1 MKITRLR
8 TEVVHIPFTP
18 PIGSRLHDLTSADC
32 VIVYL
37 ETDAGLVG
45 EGLVFALN
53 NTRIKVLHEM
63 VCSFEHLVVGLDP
76 ELGGTLAARAKGD
89 IGFIG
94 HAGVS
99 IMGLAGVD
107 EALWDLRGK
116 AAGLN
121 VSRLIGACATAV
133 PAYNSSALWYTRT
146 IDELQR
152 EADSFVKQGWRA
164 MKLRLGKPDP
174 LEDVA
179 RVRAAREAIGP
190 DIALMVDSNQQLT
203 VASAIRLGRMLE
215 EFNLAWFEEPIPYHD
230 HEGEAAISAALDMP
244 VASGE
249 TEYTRRGMLE
259 MLRKRSADILMPD
272 LQRMG
277 GPTEFLCAAHVAE
290 AFNVPVS
297 SHLFPE
303 MNHALLATL
312 PNAIYL
318 EWMPWFEPL
327 YQDRIELD
335 AEGRAVVPLRP
346 GWGYRLD
353 PKAVSRFRV
362 G

>member
-1 MKITRLR
+1 MKITALR

-18 PIGSRLHDLTSADC
+18 PIGSRLGKLSSVDC
-32 VIVYL
+32 IIVFL
-37 ETDAGLVG
+37 ETDAGLIG
-45 EGLVFALN
+45 EGLVFTLN
-53 NTRIKVLHEM
+53 RSRVAVLHEM
-63 VCSFEHLVVGLDP
+63 VRSFEPLLVGLDP
-76 ELGGTLAARAKGD
+76 ELGGTLSARAVAD
-89 IGFIG
+89 MNFVG

-99 IMGLAGVD
+99 VMGLAGVD
-107 EALWDLRGK
+107 SALWDLRGK

-121 VSRLIGACATAV
+121 VSRLIGACCTAV
-133 PAYNSSALWYTRT
+133 PAYNSSGLWYTRS

-152 EADSFVKQGWRA
+152 EAAGFVAQGWKA
-164 MKLRLGKPDP
+164 MKMRLGKSDP
-174 LEDVA
+174 REDAA
-179 RVRAAREAIGP
+179 RVRAVREAIGP

-203 VASAIRLGRMLE
+203 VPKAIRLGRMLE

-230 HEGEAAISAALDMP
+230 HAGEAAIAAALDTP

-259 MLRKRSADILMPD
+259 MLRLRSADILMPD

-277 GPTEFLCAAHVAE
+277 GPTEFLRAAHLAE
-290 AFNVPVS
+290 SFDTPVS

-335 AEGRAVVPLRP
+335 GEGRAVVPLRA

-353 PKAVSRFRV
+353 PKAIGRYKVN
-362 G
+362 